1 MNNSGKMTVNQIIR
15 VLHRN
20 IGFFLLGFVLIYAF
34 SGIVLIYR
42 DSDFLKKERTAIVNL
57 PVETKPADLGQ
68 ALKIREFRILKTE
81 GDVIFFQGGSYNS
94 KTGVAQYIVKEL
106 VFPFNKFT
114 TLHKTASKNP
124 FHWFTLVFGILLT
137 FLAVSSIWMFNSKS
151 RLFRNGIYTVLAGF
165 VFAVLLLLFLK

>member
-1 MNNSGKMTVNQIIR
+1 MDNSGKMTVNQIIR

-42 DSDFLKKERTAIVNL
+42 DSDFLKQERIAKVSL
-57 PVETKPADLGQ
+57 PVETKPAELGQ
-68 ALKIREFRILKTE
+68 ALRMREFRILKTE

-94 KTGVAQYIVKEL
+94 KTGMAEYTVKEL

-114 TLHKTASKNP
+114 NLHKTASKNP

-151 RLFRNGIYTVLAGF
+151 RLFRRGMYTVLAGF
-165 VFAVLLLLFLK
+165 VFAVLLILFLK